1 MDQRSHLG
9 AGEAGL
15 NGREGR
21 EGRMR
26 ERLVPVGHA
35 AVVVGAVVRGQTID
49 IVQRQISQG
58 QTALELEIFGPD
70 VARLQTI
77 ADNVI
82 AAISQIPGVGLPD
95 KNVTNSQPEVNVTI
109 DRAKLIMSGLGTG
122 DLAQFVDTATSGT
135 VASFYQVNG
144 IQYPI
149 IVELPPEPHRSL
161 AASRAAI
168 AVAKAGRS
176 PGAARAGTVAAD
188 TEPPAPARAARAA
201 T

>member
-1 MDQRSHLG
+1 MAYSQTGNGNNVRPITNRASLLVVLQPGTSAVDA
-9 AGEAGL
+9 AGFVREWRARL
-15 NGREGR
+15 NGASKDANLRR
-21 EGRMR
+21 A
-26 ERLVPVGHA
+26 L
-35 AVVVGAVVRGQTID
+35 VGAVVRGQTID

-149 IVELPPEPHRSL
+149 IASVRHPPRSTNPSSKNRSL
-161 AASRAAI
+161 R
-168 AVAKAGRS
+168 
-176 PGAARAGTVAAD
+176 
-188 TEPPAPARAARAA
+188 
-201 T
+201 